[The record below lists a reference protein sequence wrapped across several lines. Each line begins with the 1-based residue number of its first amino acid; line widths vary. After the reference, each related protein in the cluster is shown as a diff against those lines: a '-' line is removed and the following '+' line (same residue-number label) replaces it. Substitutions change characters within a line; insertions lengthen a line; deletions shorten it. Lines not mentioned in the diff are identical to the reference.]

1 MIDRKSFYDGARA
14 SPFPGSLTE
23 EQVAGMG
30 AILAEWERR
39 KLPDLRHLAYMLATA
54 YHETAHRMRPITEYG
69 GRSYFDRYEGR
80 KDLGNTVKGDGYMY
94 RGRGYVQ
101 LTGRR
106 NYALASAKLGV
117 DLVAS
122 PDRALEPTL
131 AAAIMFLGMSEG
143 WFTGKEL
150 GDYINAAGADYLN
163 ARRIINGTDR
173 ALMIAG
179 YAEAFHKA
187 LVAAD
192 RPETGIP
199 ASTPPPRH
207 PPQPDDPG
215 PTHAENAQVADDSDG
230 QVGTPSPGWL
240 ARFFLW
246 LSGR

>member
-1 MIDRKSFYDGARA
+1 M
-14 SPFPGSLTE
+14 
-23 EQVAGMG
+23 Q
-30 AILAEWERR
+30 
-39 KLPDLRHLAYMLATA
+39 
-54 YHETAHRMRPITEYG
+54 PITEYG

-80 KDLGNTVKGDGYMY
+80 RDLGNTVAGDGYKF

-106 NYALASAKLGV
+106 NYTLAGGKLGV

-173 ALMIAG
+173 ALLIAG

-215 PTHAENAQVADDSDG
+215 PTHAENAQVAA
-230 QVGTPSPGWL
+230 PGWL

>member
-1 MIDRKSFYDGARA
+1 MIDRKSFYDAVRA
-14 SPFPGSLTE
+14 SPFPGFLTE

-30 AILAEWERR
+30 AILAEWEHR
-39 KLPDLRHLAYMLATA
+39 KLPDVRHLAYMLATA
-54 YHETAHRMRPITEYG
+54 YHETAHRMQPITEYG
-69 GRSYFDRYEGR
+69 SRTYFNRYEGR
-80 KDLGNTVKGDGYMY
+80 KDLGNTVAGDGYKF

-106 NYALASAKLGV
+106 NYTLASGKLGV
-117 DLVAS
+117 DLVNDPA
-122 PDRALEPTL
+122 RALEPTL
-131 AAAIMFLGMSEG
+131 AAAIMFVGMSEG

-150 GDYINAAGADYLN
+150 GDYINAAETDFLN
-163 ARRIINGTDR
+163 ARRIINGTDK
-173 ALMIAG
+173 ALLIAG

-187 LVAAD
+187 LVAAV

-215 PTHAENAQVADDSDG
+215 PTRAENAQVAA
-230 QVGTPSPGWL
+230 PGWL

-246 LSGR
+246 LSGRSA

>member
-1 MIDRKSFYDGARA
+1 MIDRKAFFDGVRAR
-14 SPFPGSLTE
+14 PFGGSLTE
-23 EQVAGMG
+23 EQVNGMS
-30 AILAEWERR
+30 AILDEWERR
-39 KLPDLRHLAYMLATA
+39 KLPDLRWLAYMLATA
-54 YHETAHRMRPITEYG
+54 YHETAHRMQPITEYG

-80 KDLGNTVKGDGYMY
+80 RDLGNTVAGDGYKF

-106 NYALASAKLGV
+106 NYTLAGGKLGV

-163 ARRIINGTDR
+163 ARRIINGTDK
-173 ALMIAG
+173 ALLIAG

-192 RPETGIP
+192 RIAGFP
-199 ASTPPPRH
+199 TPPVAPSR
-207 PPQPDDPG
+207 PQPQPDDPG
-215 PTHAENAQVADDSDG
+215 PERGVAQTD
-230 QVGTPSPGWL
+230 TPSPGWL

>member
-1 MIDRKSFYDGARA
+1 MIDRQSFYAAVRA
-14 SPFPGSLTE
+14 NPFPGHLSE

-39 KLPDLRHLAYMLATA
+39 GGGDLRWLAYMLATT

-69 GRSYFDRYEGR
+69 QRSYFDRYEGR
-80 KDLGNTVKGDGYMY
+80 KDLGNTVKGDGYLF

-106 NYALASAKLGV
+106 NYTLASRKLGV
-117 DLVAS
+117 DLVGA

-131 AAAIMFLGMSEG
+131 AAAIMFVGMAEG
-143 WFTGKEL
+143 WFTGKGL
-150 GDYINAAGADYLN
+150 GDYINAAETDYLN
-163 ARRIINGTDR
+163 ARRIINGTDK
-173 ALMIAG
+173 ALLIAG

-192 RPETGIP
+192 RPD
-199 ASTPPPRH
+199 AVPPPAP

-215 PTHAENAQVADDSDG
+215 PVDKDSLSTAPRSFWQRLKGVGGADRL
-230 QVGTPSPGWL
+230 T
-240 ARFFLW
+240 
-246 LSGR
+246 